1 MGKDPKRKLTPY
13 NKCMSRELKGKMSG
27 KTKAQRAAMFKAA
40 AKRCS
45 KNPTGKA
52 STSKPKNK
60 AKSTPAGGT
69 RKVGKSGFNMGKIKS
84 LIRLGA
90 SLVPTAVIVFDPNL
104 DAMSKGKRWVT
115 WHTGWRI
122 DEQRFDWVQLMN
134 GYGPRIGA
142 EIGTRADTI
151 IRKLIRM
158 IG

>member
-13 NKCMSRELKGKMSG
+13 NKCMSRELKGNMSG
-27 KTKAQRAAMFKAA
+27 KTKAQRAALFKAA

-45 KNPTGKA
+45 KNPTKKA

-60 AKSTPAGGT
+60 AKSNTTGGNK
-69 RKVGKSGFNMGKIKS
+69 RVSGFNMGKIKS
-84 LIRLGA
+84 LIRMTA
-90 SLVPTAVIVFDPNL
+90 SLVPTAIIALDPNL
-104 DAMSKGKRWVT
+104 DAMSKAKRWVT

-122 DEQRFDWVQLMN
+122 DDQRWDPAELLN

-151 IRKLIRM
+151 VRKLIKM